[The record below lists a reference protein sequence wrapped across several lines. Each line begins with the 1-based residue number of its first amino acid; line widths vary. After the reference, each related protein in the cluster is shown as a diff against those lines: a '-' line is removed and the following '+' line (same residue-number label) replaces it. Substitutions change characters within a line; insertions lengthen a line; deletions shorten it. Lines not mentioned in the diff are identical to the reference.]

1 MLSLYQTKQQKNP
14 PLIFSRPSNFNRFS
28 NNLILNLYP
37 YCFYYDAKPMTVEV
51 APLSKSAAADNYAR
65 NQQQIAHLLVQLNK
79 VVLDKPQVLKLAL
92 SCVLAGGH
100 LLLQD
105 LPGMGKTTLAQGL
118 AQLLGLSFSRVQ
130 FTNDMLPADILG
142 MTLYDQGKMAFEF
155 RSGPIFTQLLL
166 ADEINRSSP
175 KTQSALLE
183 AMEERQVTQDGQSY
197 PLPKPFFVIAT
208 QNPLQ
213 QAGVYPLPESQLD
226 RFLMCLSL
234 GYPSAEAERALLR
247 GQDRRELLRELHA
260 ILNTEDVLL
269 ARRGVQQVYVADAS
283 LDYLQ
288 RLVAKTRISQDY
300 HGLSPRGVL
309 SLQSAAQAYA
319 YVSGQQEVTP
329 EDIQAVFAAVT
340 DHRLG
345 QRFVPANAVSGQ
357 TPPTI
362 AQRIMAEVAVIV

>member
-1 MLSLYQTKQQKNP
+1 MRQSHAHDSPTHTNNLAVD
-14 PLIFSRPSNFNRFS
+14 S
-28 NNLILNLYP
+28 NNMSKAQTDNDMNNQRQVAQLLGLLN
-37 YCFYYDAKPMTVEV
+37 
-51 APLSKSAAADNYAR
+51 
-65 NQQQIAHLLVQLNK
+65 Q
-79 VVLDKPQVLKLAL
+79 VVLDKPQVVKLAL

-118 AQLLGLSFSRVQ
+118 AQLLGLTFNRVQ

-142 MTLYDQGKMAFEF
+142 MSIYDQTKLGFEF
-155 RSGPIFTQLLL
+155 RRGPIFTQLLL

-197 PLPKPFFVIAT
+197 RLPQPFFVIAT
-208 QNPLQ
+208 QNPMQ

-234 GYPSAEAERALLR
+234 GYPSPEAERKLLQ
-247 GQDRRELLRELHA
+247 GQDRRELLASLDA
-260 ILNTEDVLL
+260 VMDTEAVLL
-269 ARRGVQQVYVADAS
+269 AQRGVQHVYVADS
-283 LDYLQ
+283 VLDYLQ
-288 RLVAKTRISQDY
+288 RLVAKTRVSQEY

-309 SLQSAAQAYA
+309 SLQRAAQAYA
-319 YVSGQQEVTP
+319 YVSGHLEVTP
-329 EDIQAVFAAVT
+329 EDIQAIFAAVT

-345 QRFVPANAVSGQ
+345 QRFVSVHSSSSL
-357 TPPTI
+357 TPQTI
-362 AQRIMAEVAVIV
+362 AQRIMAEVSVIV

>member
-1 MLSLYQTKQQKNP
+1 MTHSATETSSAFVPHSTVEAVSQSTFSPVDYHHNQQK
-14 PLIFSRPSNFNRFS
+14 
-28 NNLILNLYP
+28 
-37 YCFYYDAKPMTVEV
+37 
-51 APLSKSAAADNYAR
+51 
-65 NQQQIAHLLVQLNK
+65 IAQLMAQLNQI
-79 VVLDKPQVLKLAL
+79 VLDKPQAVKLAL
-92 SCVLAGGH
+92 SGILAGGH

-142 MTLYDQGKMAFEF
+142 MSIYDQSKLKFEF
-155 RSGPIFTQLLL
+155 RPGPIFTQLLL

-183 AMEERQVTQDGQSY
+183 AMEERQVTQDGQTY
-197 PLPKPFFVIAT
+197 RLPQPFFVIAT

-226 RFLMCLSL
+226 RFLLCLSL
-234 GYPSAEAERALLR
+234 GYPSPAAERELLK
-247 GQDRRELLRELHA
+247 GQDRRELLKGLDA
-260 ILNTEDVLL
+260 VLDTEAVLL
-269 ARRGVQQVYVADAS
+269 AQHGVKQVYVADVV

-288 RLVAKTRISQDY
+288 RLVAKTRASQEY

-309 SLQSAAQAYA
+309 SLQRAAQAYA
-319 YVSGQQEVTP
+319 YVSGHMEITP

-345 QRFVPANAVSGQ
+345 QRFVPAHVVGGQAVQ
-357 TPPTI
+357 TI
-362 AQRIMAEVAVIV
+362 AQRILAEVPIVI

>member
-1 MLSLYQTKQQKNP
+1 
-14 PLIFSRPSNFNRFS
+14 
-28 NNLILNLYP
+28 
-37 YCFYYDAKPMTVEV
+37 MTTGIASATPTEADYLTNQRQV
-51 APLSKSAAADNYAR
+51 A
-65 NQQQIAHLLVQLNK
+65 QLLTQLNQ
-79 VVLDKPQVLKLAL
+79 VVLDKPRVVKLAL

-118 AQLLGLSFSRVQ
+118 AQLLGLTFNRVQ

-142 MTLYDQGKMAFEF
+142 MNIYDQAKLGFEF
-155 RSGPIFTQLLL
+155 RKGPIFTQLLL

-183 AMEERQVTQDGQSY
+183 AMEERQVSQDGQTY
-197 PLPKPFFVIAT
+197 RLPKPFFVIAT
-208 QNPLQ
+208 QNPMQ

-234 GYPSAEAERALLR
+234 GYPSPAAERALLQ
-247 GQDRRELLRELHA
+247 GQDRRELLASLDA
-260 ILNTEDVLL
+260 VLDTEAVLL
-269 ARRGVQQVYVADAS
+269 AQQGVQQVYVADVV

-288 RLVAKTRISQDY
+288 RLVAKTRISQEY

-309 SLQSAAQAYA
+309 SLQRAAQAYA
-319 YVSGQQEVTP
+319 YVSGHQEVSP
-329 EDIQAVFAAVT
+329 EDIQAVFAAVA

-345 QRFVPANAVSGQ
+345 QRFIPTHAVSGQ
-357 TPPTI
+357 AALSI
-362 AQRIMAEVAVIV
+362 AQRIMAEVSVII

>member
-1 MLSLYQTKQQKNP
+1 MNQAASDYRHNQQKIAQ
-14 PLIFSRPSNFNRFS
+14 L
-28 NNLILNLYP
+28 
-37 YCFYYDAKPMTVEV
+37 MT
-51 APLSKSAAADNYAR
+51 
-65 NQQQIAHLLVQLNK
+65 QLNQI
-79 VVLDKPQVLKLAL
+79 VLDKPHVVKLAL
-92 SCVLAGGH
+92 SGILAGGH

-142 MTLYDQGKMAFEF
+142 MSIFEQSQQQFEF
-155 RSGPIFTQLLL
+155 RPGPIFTQLLL

-183 AMEERQVTQDGQSY
+183 AMEERQVTQDGQTY
-197 PLPKPFFVIAT
+197 PLPQPFFVIAT

-226 RFLMCLSL
+226 RFLLCLSL
-234 GYPSAEAERALLR
+234 GYPSPAAERELLK
-247 GQDRRELLRELHA
+247 GQNRRELLNELAA
-260 ILNTEDVLL
+260 ILDTDAVLL
-269 ARRGVQQVYVADAS
+269 AQQGVKQVYVADVV

-288 RLVAKTRISQDY
+288 RLVAKTRASQEY

-309 SLQSAAQAYA
+309 SLQRAAQAYA
-319 YVSGQQEVTP
+319 YVSGHMEVTP

-345 QRFVPANAVSGQ
+345 QRFVPAHVSGGQ
-357 TPPTI
+357 ATQTI
-362 AQRIMAEVAVIV
+362 AQRILAEVAVIV

>member
-1 MLSLYQTKQQKNP
+1 MSHTANNYLY
-14 PLIFSRPSNFNRFS
+14 
-28 NNLILNLYP
+28 
-37 YCFYYDAKPMTVEV
+37 
-51 APLSKSAAADNYAR
+51 
-65 NQQQIAHLLVQLNK
+65 NQQQIAQLMTQLNQI
-79 VVLDKPQVLKLAL
+79 VLDKPQVVKLAL
-92 SCVLAGGH
+92 SGILAGGH

-142 MTLYDQGKMAFEF
+142 MSIFDQSKQQFEF

-183 AMEERQVTQDGQSY
+183 AMEERQVTQDGQTY
-197 PLPKPFFVIAT
+197 PLPQPFFVIAT

-226 RFLMCLSL
+226 RFLLCLSL
-234 GYPSAEAERALLR
+234 GYPSPAAERELLK
-247 GQDRRELLRELHA
+247 GQDRRALLKELPAVLD
-260 ILNTEDVLL
+260 TEAVLL
-269 ARRGVQQVYVADAS
+269 AQQGVKQVYVADVV

-288 RLVAKTRISQDY
+288 RLVAKTRASQEY

-309 SLQSAAQAYA
+309 SLQRAAQAHA
-319 YVSGQQEVTP
+319 YVSGHMEVTP

-345 QRFVPANAVSGQ
+345 QRFVPAHVTGGQ
-357 TPPTI
+357 ATQTI
-362 AQRIMAEVAVIV
+362 AQRILVDVAVVV

>member
-1 MLSLYQTKQQKNP
+1 MSDL
-14 PLIFSRPSNFNRFS
+14 
-28 NNLILNLYP
+28 
-37 YCFYYDAKPMTVEV
+37 
-51 APLSKSAAADNYAR
+51 PLSMPSTTDYQN
-65 NQQQIAHLLVQLNK
+65 NQQQIAQLLIQLNTI
-79 VVLDKPQVLKLAL
+79 VLDKPQIVKLAL

-142 MTLYDQGKMAFEF
+142 MSIYDPAKLAFEF
-155 RSGPIFTQLLL
+155 RPGPIFTQLLL

-183 AMEERQVTQDGQSY
+183 AMEERQVTQGGQSY
-197 PLPKPFFVIAT
+197 RLPQPFFVIAT

-234 GYPSAEAERALLR
+234 GYPSPAAERALLQ
-247 GQDRRELLRELHA
+247 GQDRRQLLEGLTA
-260 ILNTEDVLL
+260 VLDTNAVQL
-269 ARRGVQQVYVADAS
+269 AQQGVQQVYVAEVV

-288 RLVAKTRISQDY
+288 RLVAKTRASHEY

-309 SLQSAAQAYA
+309 SLQRAAQAYS
-319 YVSGQQEVTP
+319 YVSGHAEVTP

-345 QRFVPANAVSGQ
+345 QQFVPAHVMSGQ
-357 TPPTI
+357 SQQTI
-362 AQRIMAEVAVIV
+362 AQRIMAEVSVLV

>member
-1 MLSLYQTKQQKNP
+1 MIHTATDYHHNQQKITQ
-14 PLIFSRPSNFNRFS
+14 LM
-28 NNLILNLYP
+28 
-37 YCFYYDAKPMTVEV
+37 A
-51 APLSKSAAADNYAR
+51 
-65 NQQQIAHLLVQLNK
+65 QLNQI
-79 VVLDKPQVLKLAL
+79 VLDKPQVVKLAL
-92 SCVLAGGH
+92 SGILAGGH

-142 MTLYDQGKMAFEF
+142 MSIYDQSKLQFEF
-155 RSGPIFTQLLL
+155 RPGPIFTQLLL

-183 AMEERQVTQDGQSY
+183 AMEERQVTQDGQTY
-197 PLPKPFFVIAT
+197 PLPQPFFVIAT

-226 RFLMCLSL
+226 RFLLCLSL
-234 GYPSAEAERALLR
+234 GYPSPTAERELLK
-247 GQDRRELLRELHA
+247 GQDRRELLKELEA
-260 ILNTEDVLL
+260 VLDTEAVLL
-269 ARRGVQQVYVADAS
+269 AQQGAKHVYVADVV

-288 RLVAKTRISQDY
+288 RLVAKTRASHEY

-309 SLQSAAQAYA
+309 SLQRAAQAYA
-319 YVSGQQEVTP
+319 YVSGHMEMTP
-329 EDIQAVFAAVT
+329 EDVQAVFAAVT

-345 QRFVPANAVSGQ
+345 QRFVPAHVTGGQ
-357 TPPTI
+357 ATQTI
-362 AQRIMAEVAVIV
+362 AQRILADVAVYQ

>member
-1 MLSLYQTKQQKNP
+1 MTHATTDYRYNQK
-14 PLIFSRPSNFNRFS
+14 
-28 NNLILNLYP
+28 
-37 YCFYYDAKPMTVEV
+37 K
-51 APLSKSAAADNYAR
+51 
-65 NQQQIAHLLVQLNK
+65 IAQLMAQLNQIL
-79 VVLDKPQVLKLAL
+79 LDKPQVVKLAL
-92 SCVLAGGH
+92 SGILAGGH
-100 LLLQD
+100 ILLQD

-142 MTLYDQGKMAFEF
+142 MSIYDQSKQQFEF
-155 RSGPIFTQLLL
+155 RQGPIFTQLLL

-183 AMEERQVTQDGQSY
+183 AMEERQVSQDGQTY
-197 PLPKPFFVIAT
+197 HLPQPFFVIAT

-226 RFLMCLSL
+226 RFLLCLSL
-234 GYPSAEAERALLR
+234 GYPSPAAERELLK
-247 GQDRRELLRELHA
+247 GQDRRELLKDLDA
-260 ILNTEDVLL
+260 VLDTDTVLL
-269 ARRGVQQVYVADAS
+269 AQQGVRQVYVADVV

-288 RLVAKTRISQDY
+288 RLVAKTRASQEY

-309 SLQSAAQAYA
+309 SLQRAAQAHA
-319 YVSGQQEVTP
+319 YVSGHMEITP

-345 QRFVPANAVSGQ
+345 QRFIPAHVTGGSSPQ
-357 TPPTI
+357 TI
-362 AQRIMAEVAVIV
+362 AQRILASVSVVI

>member
-1 MLSLYQTKQQKNP
+1 MNHAA
-14 PLIFSRPSNFNRFS
+14 ND
-28 NNLILNLYP
+28 YP
-37 YCFYYDAKPMTVEV
+37 
-51 APLSKSAAADNYAR
+51 R
-65 NQQQIAHLLVQLNK
+65 NQQKIAQLMMQLNQI
-79 VVLDKPQVLKLAL
+79 VLDKPQAIKLAL
-92 SCVLAGGH
+92 SGILAGGH

-142 MTLYDQGKMAFEF
+142 MSIYDQSKQQFEF
-155 RSGPIFTQLLL
+155 RPGPIFTQLLL

-183 AMEERQVTQDGQSY
+183 AMEERQVTQDGQTY
-197 PLPKPFFVIAT
+197 ALPQPFFVIAT

-226 RFLMCLSL
+226 RFLLCLSL
-234 GYPSAEAERALLR
+234 GYPSPAAERELLK
-247 GQDRRELLRELHA
+247 GQDRRELLKELPA
-260 ILNTEDVLL
+260 VLDTQAVLL
-269 ARRGVQQVYVADAS
+269 AQQGVKQVYVADVV

-288 RLVAKTRISQDY
+288 RLVAKTRASSEY

-309 SLQSAAQAYA
+309 SLQRAAQAYA
-319 YVSGQQEVTP
+319 YVSGHMEVTP

-345 QRFVPANAVSGQ
+345 QRFVPAHVAGGQ
-357 TPPTI
+357 AMQTI
-362 AQRIMAEVAVIV
+362 AQRILADVAVIV

>member
-1 MLSLYQTKQQKNP
+1 MTDSATDYLHNQQK
-14 PLIFSRPSNFNRFS
+14 
-28 NNLILNLYP
+28 
-37 YCFYYDAKPMTVEV
+37 
-51 APLSKSAAADNYAR
+51 
-65 NQQQIAHLLVQLNK
+65 IAQMMIQLNQI
-79 VVLDKPQVLKLAL
+79 VLDKPQAVKLAL
-92 SCVLAGGH
+92 SGILAGGH
-100 LLLQD
+100 ILLQD

-142 MTLYDQGKMAFEF
+142 MSIYDQSKLKFEF
-155 RSGPIFTQLLL
+155 RPGPIFTQLLL

-183 AMEERQVTQDGQSY
+183 AMEERQVTQDGQTY
-197 PLPKPFFVIAT
+197 RLPQPFFVIAT

-226 RFLMCLSL
+226 RFLLCLSL
-234 GYPSAEAERALLR
+234 GYPSPTAERELLK
-247 GQDRRELLRELHA
+247 GQDRRELLKDLEAMLD
-260 ILNTEDVLL
+260 TETVIS
-269 ARRGVQQVYVADAS
+269 AQQGVKQVYVADVV

-288 RLVAKTRISQDY
+288 RLVAKTRSSQEY

-309 SLQSAAQAYA
+309 SLQRAAQAHA
-319 YVSGQQEVTP
+319 YVSGHMEITP

-345 QRFVPANAVSGQ
+345 QRFIPAHVTGGGQ
-357 TPPTI
+357 APLTI
-362 AQRIMAEVAVIV
+362 AQRILAEVPVIA

>member
-1 MLSLYQTKQQKNP
+1 MTHSVTDYLHNQQK
-14 PLIFSRPSNFNRFS
+14 
-28 NNLILNLYP
+28 
-37 YCFYYDAKPMTVEV
+37 
-51 APLSKSAAADNYAR
+51 
-65 NQQQIAHLLVQLNK
+65 IAQMMIQLNQI
-79 VVLDKPQVLKLAL
+79 VLDKPQAVKLAL
-92 SCVLAGGH
+92 SGILAGGH
-100 LLLQD
+100 ILLQD

-142 MTLYDQGKMAFEF
+142 MSVYDQSKLKFEF
-155 RSGPIFTQLLL
+155 RAGPIFTQLLL

-183 AMEERQVTQDGQSY
+183 AMEERQVTQDGQTYS
-197 PLPKPFFVIAT
+197 LPQPFFVIAT

-226 RFLMCLSL
+226 RFLLCLSL
-234 GYPSAEAERALLR
+234 GYPSPAAERELLK
-247 GQDRRELLRELHA
+247 GQDRRELLKDLDA
-260 ILNTEDVLL
+260 MLDTETVLL
-269 ARRGVQQVYVADAS
+269 AQQGVKQVYVADVV

-288 RLVAKTRISQDY
+288 RLVAKTRASQEY

-309 SLQSAAQAYA
+309 SLQRAAQAYA
-319 YVSGQQEVTP
+319 YVSGHMEMTP

-345 QRFVPANAVSGQ
+345 QRFIPAHVTGGGQ
-357 TPPTI
+357 APLTI
-362 AQRIMAEVAVIV
+362 AQRILAEVPVVN

>member
-1 MLSLYQTKQQKNP
+1 MTIVTTDYSHNQQKITQ
-14 PLIFSRPSNFNRFS
+14 LMI
-28 NNLILNLYP
+28 
-37 YCFYYDAKPMTVEV
+37 
-51 APLSKSAAADNYAR
+51 
-65 NQQQIAHLLVQLNK
+65 QLNQI
-79 VVLDKPQVLKLAL
+79 VLDKPQVVKLAL
-92 SCVLAGGH
+92 SGILAGGH

-142 MTLYDQGKMAFEF
+142 MSIYDQSKLKFEF
-155 RSGPIFTQLLL
+155 RPGPVFTQLLL

-183 AMEERQVTQDGQSY
+183 AMEERQVTQDGQTY
-197 PLPKPFFVIAT
+197 RLPQPFFVIAT

-226 RFLMCLSL
+226 RFLLCLSL
-234 GYPSAEAERALLR
+234 GYPSPAAERELLK
-247 GQDRRELLRELHA
+247 GQDRRELLNSLDA
-260 ILNTEDVLL
+260 VLDTEAVLL
-269 ARRGVQQVYVADAS
+269 AQQGVKHVYVADVV

-288 RLVAKTRISQDY
+288 RLVAKTRASQEY

-309 SLQSAAQAYA
+309 SLQRAAQAHA
-319 YVSGQQEVTP
+319 YVSGHMEMTP
-329 EDIQAVFAAVT
+329 EDVQAVFAAVT

-345 QRFVPANAVSGQ
+345 QRFVPAHVTGSLM
-357 TPPTI
+357 TKTI
-362 AQRIMAEVAVIV
+362 AQRILADVPVVI

>member
-1 MLSLYQTKQQKNP
+1 MTHSATDYRHNQQK
-14 PLIFSRPSNFNRFS
+14 
-28 NNLILNLYP
+28 
-37 YCFYYDAKPMTVEV
+37 
-51 APLSKSAAADNYAR
+51 
-65 NQQQIAHLLVQLNK
+65 IAQMMLQLNQI
-79 VVLDKPQVLKLAL
+79 VLDKPEAVKLAL
-92 SCVLAGGH
+92 SGILAGGH

-118 AQLLGLSFSRVQ
+118 SQLLGLSFSRVQ

-142 MTLYDQGKMAFEF
+142 MSIYDQSKLKFEF
-155 RSGPIFTQLLL
+155 RPGPIFTQLLL

-183 AMEERQVTQDGQSY
+183 AMEERQVTQDGQTY
-197 PLPKPFFVIAT
+197 RLPQPFFVIAT

-226 RFLMCLSL
+226 RFLLCLSL
-234 GYPSAEAERALLR
+234 GYPSPAAERELLK
-247 GQDRRELLRELHA
+247 GEDRRELLKDLEAMLD
-260 ILNTEDVLL
+260 TETVLL
-269 ARRGVQQVYVADAS
+269 AQQGVKQVYVADVV

-288 RLVAKTRISQDY
+288 RLVEKTRASQEY

-309 SLQSAAQAYA
+309 SLQRAAQAYA
-319 YVSGQQEVTP
+319 YVSGHMEMTP

-345 QRFVPANAVSGQ
+345 QRFVPAHVTGGGQ
-357 TPPTI
+357 APQTI
-362 AQRIMAEVAVIV
+362 AQRILAEVPVVH